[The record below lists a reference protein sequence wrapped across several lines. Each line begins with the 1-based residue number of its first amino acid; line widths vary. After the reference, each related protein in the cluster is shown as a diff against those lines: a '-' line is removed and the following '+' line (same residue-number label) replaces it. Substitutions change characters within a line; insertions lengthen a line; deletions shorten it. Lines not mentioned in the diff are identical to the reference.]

1 MSYDGFFVQAT
12 GNAPPLPTRKTRRS
26 TLSVAS
32 SRILPHWS
40 TQFRSHR
47 LRLAVAAGMGGC
59 QCLRPSPLSKLTGGH
74 HLRRDGLYTV

>member
-47 LRLAVAAGMGGC
+47 LRLAVAGGWADANASGPP
-59 QCLRPSPLSKLTGGH
+59 LFPSLQ
-74 HLRRDGLYTV
+74 VAII